1 MNYKNESWEKIKE
14 LNNMYEVSNYGR
26 IRRTDNHRL
35 RKQNF
40 SNKNTYITMRFWINK
55 KWITLRPH
63 RLVAIYFIDNPNNYN
78 IVNHIDMN
86 KQNNYFKNLEWCT
99 QKHNQNE
106 AMKKKPQMI
115 NGIKKY
121 NRYEKTKRIV
131 QLDKEDN
138 YLAIYPNAEIAG
150 KITGICARN
159 ILQVVNKT
167 PFNNKGAVRKTAG
180 GYIWKFESEVVGNG
194 I

>member
-1 MNYKNESWEKIKE
+1 MNYKNEVWKNIKE
-14 LNNMYEVSNYGR
+14 LDNEYQISNFGR
-26 IRRTDNHRL
+26 IRKSDTHYIRS
-35 RKQNF
+35 QNF
-40 SNKNTYITMRFWINK
+40 NNKNQYIAMRFYINK

-63 RLVAIYFIDNPNNYN
+63 RLVAIYFVENPNNYKV
-78 IVNHIDMN
+78 VNHIDMD
-86 KQNNYFKNLEWCT
+86 KHNNYYKNLEWCT

-106 AMKKKPQMI
+106 AMKHKPQMI
-115 NGIKKY
+115 KGIKKY

-131 QLDKEDN
+131 QLDKEGN

-150 KITGICARN
+150 KITGICSRN

-167 PFNNKGAVRKTAG
+167 PFNSKGAIRKSAG
-180 GYIWKFESEVVGNG
+180 GYKWAFESEVVEDG